1 MNSWQRI
8 FAFISGSLVFG
19 LLIILL
25 SNNYIQYVTE
35 PGTAGYFF
43 LIGFGLVFLNLNFGA
58 SRRFVIKAP
67 NAIWVCYL
75 MTILTIA
82 PALFWIYTKDVGLA
96 NMETLFVV
104 IIIFSAL
111 LGTYFGIRR
120 GRVKRQK
127 YLRRLQEEQEQPM
140 PDELQ
145 RPHDELSNN

>member
-1 MNSWQRI
+1 
-8 FAFISGSLVFG
+8 
-19 LLIILL
+19 
-25 SNNYIQYVTE
+25 E

-96 NMETLFVV
+96 NMESLFVF
-104 IIIFSAL
+104 IIILSAL
-111 LGTYFGIRR
+111 LATYIGIRR
-120 GRVKRQK
+120 GRVKRLT
-127 YLRRLQEEQEQPM
+127 YLRRLQQELAQPM